1 MAKNNSSSFDEIEQ
15 TALLATQ
22 LAQLCTNA
30 DYADVTFIVEN
41 NRIPAHRVIL
51 ATRSEYFRALLY
63 GGLKESKQSEIRLDV
78 PVKAFEHLIKYIY
91 TGSMSLKQM
100 SDSEIIETL
109 GLAHQYGFIDLQK
122 AIVGRLSKVI
132 SIENVCLL
140 FNIAQLFHLDHLLS
154 ASGAFMDENATRIVS
169 LESFRGLSYDAL
181 LTLLDRDTFDAPEV
195 DIFKAVHG
203 WCCFNQA
210 DQPKCKALYGKVRFT
225 LIPQKDLFAVV
236 RSANVL
242 DSDRLL
248 DIIDEKAKIKNPTY
262 RGLVSD

>member
-122 AIVGRLSKVI
+122 AIVGRLSK
-132 SIENVCLL
+132 
-140 FNIAQLFHLDHLLS
+140 
-154 ASGAFMDENATRIVS
+154 
-169 LESFRGLSYDAL
+169 
-181 LTLLDRDTFDAPEV
+181 
-195 DIFKAVHG
+195 
-203 WCCFNQA
+203 A